1 MMKRTAVIIL
11 AVLIVVSAAASC
23 AENASESSSAPAED
37 INPGGGG
44 DDTVQESTEDIYAD
58 NLPEQD
64 FGGAEFRMAVQEAG
78 WLYVIYDTQEENG
91 DLINDSVYHRNRKI
105 EERFNVTMS
114 QKDASGN
121 LKKNVTAGVD
131 AYELYLPV
139 DRDALTAGTGGLIH
153 KIAELPGINLDK
165 PYWNQSLNKCL
176 TIGGDLYFAYG
187 AFNLSVYDYTH
198 VLLFNKKMISDLGLE
213 SPYNLVKTGSWAF
226 GVYDEMAKAAVKDL
240 NGDGVMDDDDA
251 YGLWAL
257 DKHVLPCFWIGA
269 GVQSISKSSDDI
281 PQFTLMGDEKFASV
295 IDRIFA
301 MTYDNNSRYNGGYSE
316 VKEVYFIDGHT
327 LFANSTFKK
336 VGDLRS
342 IETDFGIIPYPKY
355 TADQDNYYT
364 RVEGGN
370 PAVIPITSLNLQMI
384 GTVLEALNAES
395 AKTVIPKYY
404 DVTLKTK
411 LARDEES
418 SEMLD
423 LIFGNRIYD
432 LGDTYWCSIL
442 RDGMFLSMFNKNDRN
457 LTSQL
462 EKIEPKING
471 EIDKVVGAIKGLNN

>member
-1 MMKRTAVIIL
+1 MKKTAIIIL
-11 AVLIVVSAAASC
+11 MVLVIVSAAASC
-23 AENASESSSAPAED
+23 AENSPENNNAPAKD
-37 INPGGGG
+37 TNPAGG
-44 DDTVQESTEDIYAD
+44 DGDIVQESTEDIYAD

-64 FGGAEFRMAVQEAG
+64 FGGAEFRMAVQEAE
-78 WLYVIYDTQEENG
+78 WLYVIYDTQEETG

-105 EERFNVTMS
+105 EERFNVVMS
-114 QKDASGN
+114 QKDASGT
-121 LKKNVTAGVD
+121 LKKNVNAGVD

-139 DRDALTAGTGGLIH
+139 DRDALTAGTEGLIH
-153 KIAELPGINLDK
+153 KIAELPNISLDRA
-165 PYWNQSLNKCL
+165 YWNQSLNKCL

-213 SPYNLVKTGSWAF
+213 SPYNLVKTGNWAF
-226 GVYDEMAKAAVKDL
+226 GKYDEMAKAAVRDL
-240 NGDGVMDDDDA
+240 DGDGIMDDNDA

-269 GVQSISKSSDDI
+269 GVQSISKSGDDI

-295 IDRIFA
+295 IDKIFA

-316 VKEVYFIDGHT
+316 AKELYFIDGYT

-355 TADQDNYYT
+355 TADQDKYYT

-370 PAVIPITSLNLQMI
+370 PAVIPITSLNLQMT
-384 GTVLEALNAES
+384 GTLLEALNAES

-423 LIFGNRIYD
+423 MIFENRIYD

-442 RDGMFLSMFNKNDRN
+442 RDGIFLSMYNKNDRN
-457 LTSQL
+457 LISQL

-471 EIDKVVGAIKGLNN
+471 EIAKVVDAIKGLNN